1 LAHVELQPRAFEDAL
16 QDESAPTVDS
26 VDASAD
32 AATEPEP
39 VEQAEPPPPPTSK
52 SVTAPAAVDGGRYVV
67 QVASFG
73 STGNAKRMAE
83 TLRGSGYAVLT
94 DKVSS
99 DVGTLHRVRV
109 GPYASETEA
118 KAAVTRLR
126 QQLSD
131 VKPRVV
137 DLQPER
143 AAQVTTPSDP
153 LVRWVVQLG
162 SFSSSANAERLV
174 ERARAEGFS
183 AYKEEISSSGAT
195 IHRVRVGP
203 FLERDEAIRVD
214 GLIGERLAMDGVVM
228 SAD

>member
-1 LAHVELQPRAFEDAL
+1 
-16 QDESAPTVDS
+16 
-26 VDASAD
+26 
-32 AATEPEP
+32 
-39 VEQAEPPPPPTSK
+39 
-52 SVTAPAAVDGGRYVV
+52 V

-73 STGNAKRMAE
+73 STGNAKRLAE
-83 TLRGSGYAVLT
+83 TLRDSGYAVLT

-109 GPYASETEA
+109 GPYASESEA
-118 KAAVTRLR
+118 NAAVTRLG
-126 QQLSD
+126 QQVSD

-162 SFSSSANAERLV
+162 SFSSKANAEKLV
-174 ERARAEGFS
+174 ERVRAEGFS
-183 AYKEEISSSGAT
+183 AYKEAISSSGAT

-214 GLIGERLAMDGVVM
+214 GLIGERLSVDGVVM